1 MRDRRGSLAAI
12 PSGKHFREALASSLP
27 GSLWPWN
34 WSGWRLAGAVLGIV
48 ILATV
53 AIVLAWGDTL
63 SFPKL
68 LDKQIPTHVITLGA
82 DSQGD
87 LERGVIPGEVRRALS
102 AEEAGLSDLA
112 AVSTVVEEQEWL
124 ILAPRREFIAVMN
137 GDVLNIG
144 GGLLNVSGPQYQEDL
159 AKETFP
165 EGLREEFRLI
175 DVGLSDRAKV
185 STLEEGRSWLI
196 IDPRKKYSVAKQ
208 SQLDVGDITL
218 VVDPTTPSGLNDG
231 IVSEDLKFEFR
242 RKEIGLSDTA
252 TVSTLEEGG
261 AWRVT
266 DADLGAAHT
275 VTRGQDQLI
284 IDEIED
290 KDIFL
295 NEDIASGIDFATKYV
310 TTEGKFVFDFIGSL
324 VKKVLTWIEDALLWV
339 PYPVLICGVALLAW
353 RMASFEVGIFSACS
367 LLTIGFVGL
376 WPSAM
381 ETLSLMVT
389 AVAVSSF
396 MAIPIGIIAA
406 RSNKVDEG
414 LRPLLDTMQT
424 MPSFVY
430 LVPAIFFFG
439 LGNVPAVIA
448 TIIYAVPP
456 AIRLTNLGIR
466 QVSPDTLEAATA
478 FGATPLQLLLK
489 VQMPLALPTIMAG
502 INQTTMMALA
512 MVVVASLVGAGGLGA
527 DVLRAIGQ
535 LQIGNSL
542 LAGMSIVFLAIIIDR
557 ITQGFATAQAKA
569 TQG

>member
-231 IVSEDLKFEFR
+231 IVSEELKFEFR

-295 NEDIASGIDFATKYV
+295 NEDIASGIDLATKYV

-389 AVAVSSF
+389 AVAVSTF